1 MGRPARVEDG
11 APGFVV
17 ALGLCDPTRD
27 DEAVTN
33 GAPGKLQ
40 VSPLRQ
46 TIGPFGSGRDDRIFA
61 GCSGRDDR
69 IFAGCSGRE
78 DRVECGREDGLW
90 WGQASRRP

>member
-1 MGRPARVEDG
+1 MGHPGCVEDG

-17 ALGLCDPTRD
+17 ALGVCDPTRD

-33 GAPGKLQ
+33 GAPGE
-40 VSPLRQ
+40 
-46 TIGPFGSGRDDRIFA
+46 
-61 GCSGRDDR
+61 
-69 IFAGCSGRE
+69 GRE